1 MDPYSILEENQIN
14 SGNISFESINWSDF
28 RELGVKKDMVE
39 FTGYTK
45 QTLRSIS
52 AYRLKDLQCVYYM
65 LMRSKNKTSCDSRD
79 FLADLSSSP
88 VRKRDQVV
96 AYESIKRSA
105 ENSLEFDRIMKI
117 SKAASV
123 APSEKIC
130 MVVLILRNEVILI
143 RTI

>member
-1 MDPYSILEENQIN
+1 
-14 SGNISFESINWSDF
+14 
-28 RELGVKKDMVE
+28 
-39 FTGYTK
+39 
-45 QTLRSIS
+45 
-52 AYRLKDLQCVYYM
+52 
-65 LMRSKNKTSCDSRD
+65 MRSKNKTSCDSRD

-88 VRKRDQVV
+88 VRNRDQVV